1 MFNFTV
7 FLPQKHIIQP
17 PLIYNDSV
25 ACPYW
30 PSEIDIA
37 ADDIDIAVIQILKVK

>member
-25 ACPYW
+25 VCPYW
-30 PSEIDIA
+30 PNEIDISC
-37 ADDIDIAVIQILKVK
+37 I